1 MKVGSLS
8 KRVTLQSPERAPDG
22 AGGATVTWADIAT
35 VWASIEPVSG
45 HEPYIAQALR
55 GKVSHKVHIR
65 YRMGIGPKNRLLYG
79 ARSYDILAALNDKEE
94 GRFLL
99 LLCEEVV

>member
-1 MKVGSLS
+1 
-8 KRVTLQSPERAPDG
+8 
-22 AGGATVTWADIAT
+22 
-35 VWASIEPVSG
+35 
-45 HEPYIAQALR
+45 
-55 GKVSHKVHIR
+55 
-65 YRMGIGPKNRLLYG
+65 MGIGPKNRLLYG